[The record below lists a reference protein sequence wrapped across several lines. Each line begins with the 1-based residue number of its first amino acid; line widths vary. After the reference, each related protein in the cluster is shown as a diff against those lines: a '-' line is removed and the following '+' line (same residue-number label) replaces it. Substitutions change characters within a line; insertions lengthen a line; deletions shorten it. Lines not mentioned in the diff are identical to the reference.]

1 MEYMNGDS
9 SNKKNQFIYTLF
21 YSVLVVLT
29 AQINVHLF
37 TQNFV
42 ASAGVI
48 VFALLMLLLDEFAA
62 MPVMFLSATGVMVTR
77 SIAGAGKVLTSAE
90 IWKTGMPEFVFYIVF
105 GVVIYLLYNY
115 VYSEERSWTLFIVL
129 FVPDFAA
136 NLAELYIRIG
146 SEMGN
151 ASTIFALLLIAL
163 VRTAIVLV
171 IYRIII
177 RYGIR
182 ITRMPR
188 SGVEVLDGKV
198 CKVNAEAG
206 DVDEGL
212 ADAAETARG
221 LYRKLSA
228 SKAPSE
234 LTDRAR
240 ALAEYLEN
248 IYMK

>member
-1 MEYMNGDS
+1 MNGDP

-151 ASTIFALLLIAL
+151 ASTICALLLIAL

-234 LTDRAR
+234 LTERAR
-240 ALAEYLEN
+240 ALAEDLDS
-248 IYMK
+248 ISMK

>member
-1 MEYMNGDS
+1 MNGDP

-37 TQNFV
+37 TRNFV

-48 VFALLMLLLDEFAA
+48 VFALLMLLLDVFAA

-90 IWKTGMPEFVFYIVF
+90 IWKTGLPEFVFYIVF

-115 VYSEERSWTLFIVL
+115 VYSAGRSWTLFIVL

-146 SEMGN
+146 NEMGN
-151 ASTIFALLLIAL
+151 ASTIFELLLIAF
-163 VRTAIVLV
+163 VRTAIILA
-171 IYRIII
+171 IYRVIL

-188 SGVEVLDGKV
+188 SGVEVVDGKAY
-198 CKVNAEAG
+198 KVNASAGEA
-206 DVDEGL
+206 DESMS
-212 ADAAETARG
+212 DAAETARA
-221 LYRKLSA
+221 LYNKLSA

-234 LTDRAR
+234 LTERAQ
-240 ALAEYLEN
+240 ALAEELEN
-248 IYMK
+248 ISMK

>member
-1 MEYMNGDS
+1 MNGDP

-37 TQNFV
+37 TRNFV
-42 ASAGVI
+42 VSAGVI

-151 ASTIFALLLIAL
+151 ASTIFALLLIAF
-163 VRTAIVLV
+163 VRTAIILA
-171 IYRIII
+171 IYRVIL

-182 ITRMPR
+182 IARMPR
-188 SGVEVLDGKV
+188 SGVEVVDGKAY
-198 CKVNAEAG
+198 KVNASAG
-206 DVDEGL
+206 EVDESMS
-212 ADAAETARG
+212 DAAETARA
-221 LYRKLSA
+221 LYNKLSA

-234 LTDRAR
+234 LTERAQ
-240 ALAEYLEN
+240 ALAEELEN
-248 IYMK
+248 ISVK

>member
-1 MEYMNGDS
+1 MNGDP

-37 TQNFV
+37 TRNFV
-42 ASAGVI
+42 VSAGVI

-146 SEMGN
+146 SKMGN
-151 ASTIFALLLIAL
+151 ASTIFALLLIAF
-163 VRTAIVLV
+163 VRTAIILA
-171 IYRIII
+171 IYRVIL

-188 SGVEVLDGKV
+188 SGVEVVDGKAY
-198 CKVNAEAG
+198 KVNASAG
-206 DVDEGL
+206 EVDESMS
-212 ADAAETARG
+212 DAAETARA
-221 LYRKLSA
+221 LYNKLSA

-234 LTDRAR
+234 LTERAQ
-240 ALAEYLEN
+240 ALAEELEN
-248 IYMK
+248 ISVK

>member
-1 MEYMNGDS
+1 MNGDP

-37 TQNFV
+37 TRNFV
-42 ASAGVI
+42 ASAG
-48 VFALLMLLLDEFAA
+48 
-62 MPVMFLSATGVMVTR
+62 
-77 SIAGAGKVLTSAE
+77 KVLTAAE

-115 VYSEERSWTLFIVL
+115 VYSEGRSWTLFIVL

-146 SEMGN
+146 KEMGN
-151 ASTIFALLLIAL
+151 ASTIFALLLIAF
-163 VRTAIVLV
+163 VRTAIILA
-171 IYRIII
+171 IYRVIL

-188 SGVEVLDGKV
+188 SGVEVVDGKAY
-198 CKVNAEAG
+198 KVNANAGEA
-206 DVDEGL
+206 DESMS
-212 ADAAETARG
+212 DAAETARA
-221 LYRKLSA
+221 LYNKLSA

-234 LTDRAR
+234 LTERAQ
-240 ALAEYLEN
+240 ALAEELEN
-248 IYMK
+248 ISVK

>member
-1 MEYMNGDS
+1 
-9 SNKKNQFIYTLF
+9 
-21 YSVLVVLT
+21 
-29 AQINVHLF
+29 
-37 TQNFV
+37 
-42 ASAGVI
+42 
-48 VFALLMLLLDEFAA
+48 MLLLDEFAA

-77 SIAGAGKVLTSAE
+77 SIAGAGKVLTSVE

-151 ASTIFALLLIAL
+151 AFTICALLLIAL

-234 LTDRAR
+234 LTERAR
-240 ALAEYLEN
+240 ALAEDLDS
-248 IYMK
+248 ISMK

>member
-1 MEYMNGDS
+1 MNGDP

-37 TQNFV
+37 TRNFV

-115 VYSEERSWTLFIVL
+115 VYSEGRSWILFIVL

-151 ASTIFALLLIAL
+151 ASTIFALLLIAF
-163 VRTAIVLV
+163 VRTAIILA
-171 IYRIII
+171 IYRVIL

-188 SGVEVLDGKV
+188 SGVDGKAY
-198 CKVNAEAG
+198 KVNASAGEA
-206 DVDEGL
+206 DESMS
-212 ADAAETARG
+212 DAAETARA
-221 LYRKLSA
+221 LYNKLSA

-234 LTDRAR
+234 LTERAQ
-240 ALAEYLEN
+240 ALAEELEN
-248 IYMK
+248 ISVK

>member
-1 MEYMNGDS
+1 MNGDP

-115 VYSEERSWTLFIVL
+115 VYSEGRSWTLFIVL

-151 ASTIFALLLIAL
+151 ASTIFALLLIAF

-188 SGVEVLDGKV
+188 SGVEVVDGKAY
-198 CKVNAEAG
+198 KVNASAG
-206 DVDEGL
+206 EVDESMS
-212 ADAAETARG
+212 DAAETARA
-221 LYRKLSA
+221 LYNKLSA

-234 LTDRAR
+234 LTERAQ
-240 ALAEYLEN
+240 ALAEELEN
-248 IYMK
+248 ISMK

>member
-1 MEYMNGDS
+1 
-9 SNKKNQFIYTLF
+9 
-21 YSVLVVLT
+21 
-29 AQINVHLF
+29 
-37 TQNFV
+37 
-42 ASAGVI
+42 
-48 VFALLMLLLDEFAA
+48 
-62 MPVMFLSATGVMVTR
+62 
-77 SIAGAGKVLTSAE
+77 
-90 IWKTGMPEFVFYIVF
+90 MPEFVFYIVF

-151 ASTIFALLLIAL
+151 ASTICALLLIAL

-240 ALAEYLEN
+240 ALAEDLDS
-248 IYMK
+248 ISMK

>member
-1 MEYMNGDS
+1 MNGDP

-37 TQNFV
+37 TRNFV

-115 VYSEERSWTLFIVL
+115 VYSEGRSWTLFIVL

-151 ASTIFALLLIAL
+151 ASTIFALLLIAF
-163 VRTAIVLV
+163 VRTAIILA
-171 IYRIII
+171 IYRVIL

-188 SGVEVLDGKV
+188 SGVEVVDGKAY
-198 CKVNAEAG
+198 KVNASAGEA
-206 DVDEGL
+206 DESMS
-212 ADAAETARG
+212 DAAETARA
-221 LYRKLSA
+221 LYNKLSS

-234 LTDRAR
+234 LTERAQ
-240 ALAEYLEN
+240 ALAEELEN
-248 IYMK
+248 ISMK

>member
-1 MEYMNGDS
+1 MNGDS

-188 SGVEVLDGKV
+188 SGVEGLDGKV
-198 CKVNAEAG
+198 YKVNAEAG
-206 DVDEGL
+206 DVAESL
-212 ADAAETARG
+212 ADAAEMARG
-221 LYRKLSA
+221 LYHKLSA

-240 ALAEYLEN
+240 ALAEDLEN
-248 IYMK
+248 ISMK

>member
-1 MEYMNGDS
+1 MNGDP

-37 TQNFV
+37 TRNFV

-115 VYSEERSWTLFIVL
+115 VYSEGRSWILFIVL

-151 ASTIFALLLIAL
+151 ASTIFALLLIAF
-163 VRTAIVLV
+163 VRTAIILA
-171 IYRIII
+171 IYRVIL

-188 SGVEVLDGKV
+188 SGVEVVDGKAY
-198 CKVNAEAG
+198 KVNASTGEA
-206 DVDEGL
+206 DESMS
-212 ADAAETARG
+212 DAAETARA
-221 LYRKLSA
+221 LYNKLSA

-234 LTDRAR
+234 LTERAQ
-240 ALAEYLEN
+240 ALAEELEN
-248 IYMK
+248 ISMK

>member
-1 MEYMNGDS
+1 
-9 SNKKNQFIYTLF
+9 
-21 YSVLVVLT
+21 
-29 AQINVHLF
+29 
-37 TQNFV
+37 
-42 ASAGVI
+42 
-48 VFALLMLLLDEFAA
+48 MLLLDEFAA

-115 VYSEERSWTLFIVL
+115 VYSEGRSWTLFIVL

-146 SEMGN
+146 KEMGN
-151 ASTIFALLLIAL
+151 ASTIFELLLIAF
-163 VRTAIVLV
+163 VRTAIILA
-171 IYRIII
+171 IYRVIL

-188 SGVEVLDGKV
+188 SGVEVVDGKAY
-198 CKVNAEAG
+198 KVNASAGEA
-206 DVDEGL
+206 DESMS
-212 ADAAETARG
+212 DAAETARAR
-221 LYRKLSA
+221 YNKLSA

-234 LTDRAR
+234 LTERAQ
-240 ALAEYLEN
+240 ALAEELEN
-248 IYMK
+248 ISMK

>member
-1 MEYMNGDS
+1 MNGDP

-37 TQNFV
+37 TRNFV

-115 VYSEERSWTLFIVL
+115 VNSEGRSWTLFIVL
-129 FVPDFAA
+129 FCGQPGGAVHSNRQRDGECLHDIRPAA
-136 NLAELYIRIG
+136 DCVCENGNYIG
-146 SEMGN
+146 HLSGYLE
-151 ASTIFALLLIAL
+151 
-163 VRTAIVLV
+163 
-171 IYRIII
+171 I
-177 RYGIR
+177 RN
-182 ITRMPR
+182 
-188 SGVEVLDGKV
+188 S
-198 CKVNAEAG
+198 NH
-206 DVDEGL
+206 
-212 ADAAETARG
+212 ADASKRCG
-221 LYRKLSA
+221 GCGRKSL
-228 SKAPSE
+228 
-234 LTDRAR
+234 
-240 ALAEYLEN
+240 
-248 IYMK
+248 

>member
-1 MEYMNGDS
+1 MNGDP

-37 TQNFV
+37 TRNFV
-42 ASAGVI
+42 VSAGVI

-115 VYSEERSWTLFIVL
+115 VYSEGRSWTLFIVL

-151 ASTIFALLLIAL
+151 ASTIFALLLIAF
-163 VRTAIVLV
+163 VRTAIILA
-171 IYRIII
+171 IYRVIL

-188 SGVEVLDGKV
+188 SGVEVVDGKAY
-198 CKVNAEAG
+198 KVNASAG
-206 DVDEGL
+206 EVDESMS
-212 ADAAETARG
+212 DAAETARA
-221 LYRKLSA
+221 LYNKLSA

-234 LTDRAR
+234 LTERAQ
-240 ALAEYLEN
+240 ALAEELEN
-248 IYMK
+248 ISAK

>member
-1 MEYMNGDS
+1 M
-9 SNKKNQFIYTLF
+9 
-21 YSVLVVLT
+21 LT

-37 TQNFV
+37 TRNFV

-77 SIAGAGKVLTSAE
+77 SIAGAGKVLTAAE

-115 VYSEERSWTLFIVL
+115 VYSEGRSWTLFIVL

-146 SEMGN
+146 SEVGN
-151 ASTIFALLLIAL
+151 ASTIFALLLIAF
-163 VRTAIVLV
+163 VRTAIILA
-171 IYRIII
+171 IYRVIL

-188 SGVEVLDGKV
+188 SGVEVVDGKAY
-198 CKVNAEAG
+198 KVNASAGEA
-206 DVDEGL
+206 DESMS
-212 ADAAETARG
+212 DAAETARA
-221 LYRKLSA
+221 LYNKLSA

-234 LTDRAR
+234 LTERAQ
-240 ALAEYLEN
+240 ALAEELEN
-248 IYMK
+248 ISMK

>member
-1 MEYMNGDS
+1 MNGDP

-151 ASTIFALLLIAL
+151 ASTICALLLIAL
-163 VRTAIVLV
+163 VRTAIVLL

-177 RYGIR
+177 CYGIR

-240 ALAEYLEN
+240 ALAEDLEN
-248 IYMK
+248 ISMK

>member
-1 MEYMNGDS
+1 MNGDP

-115 VYSEERSWTLFIVL
+115 VYSEGRSWTLFIVL

-151 ASTIFALLLIAL
+151 ASTIFALLLIAF
-163 VRTAIVLV
+163 VRTAIILA
-171 IYRIII
+171 IYRVIL

-188 SGVEVLDGKV
+188 SGVEVVDGKAY
-198 CKVNAEAG
+198 KVNASAG
-206 DVDEGL
+206 EVDESMS
-212 ADAAETARG
+212 DAAETARA
-221 LYRKLSA
+221 LYNKLSA

-234 LTDRAR
+234 LTERAR
-240 ALAEYLEN
+240 ALAEDLDN
-248 IYMK
+248 ISMK

>member
-1 MEYMNGDS
+1 M
-9 SNKKNQFIYTLF
+9 
-21 YSVLVVLT
+21 LT

-37 TQNFV
+37 TRNFV

-77 SIAGAGKVLTSAE
+77 SIAGAGKVLTAAE

-115 VYSEERSWTLFIVL
+115 VYSEGRSWTLFIVL

-146 SEMGN
+146 SEVGN
-151 ASTIFALLLIAL
+151 ASTIFALLLIAF
-163 VRTAIVLV
+163 VRTAIILA
-171 IYRIII
+171 IYRVILG
-177 RYGIR
+177 YGIR

-188 SGVEVLDGKV
+188 SGVEVVDGKAY
-198 CKVNAEAG
+198 KVNASAGEA
-206 DVDEGL
+206 DESMS
-212 ADAAETARG
+212 DAAETARA
-221 LYRKLSA
+221 LYNKLSA

-234 LTDRAR
+234 LTERAQ
-240 ALAEYLEN
+240 ALAEELEN
-248 IYMK
+248 ISMK

>member
-1 MEYMNGDS
+1 MNGDP

-37 TQNFV
+37 TRNFV

-151 ASTIFALLLIAL
+151 AFTICALLLIAL
-163 VRTAIVLV
+163 V
-171 IYRIII
+171 
-177 RYGIR
+177 
-182 ITRMPR
+182 
-188 SGVEVLDGKV
+188 S
-198 CKVNAEAG
+198 AEAG

-234 LTDRAR
+234 LTERAR
-240 ALAEYLEN
+240 ALAEDLDS
-248 IYMK
+248 ISMK

>member
-1 MEYMNGDS
+1 
-9 SNKKNQFIYTLF
+9 
-21 YSVLVVLT
+21 
-29 AQINVHLF
+29 
-37 TQNFV
+37 
-42 ASAGVI
+42 
-48 VFALLMLLLDEFAA
+48 MLLLDEFAA

-115 VYSEERSWTLFIVL
+115 VYSEGRSWTLFIVL

-151 ASTIFALLLIAL
+151 ASTIFALLLIAF
-163 VRTAIVLV
+163 VRTAIILA
-171 IYRIII
+171 IYRVIL

-188 SGVEVLDGKV
+188 SGVEVVDGKAY
-198 CKVNAEAG
+198 KVNASAG
-206 DVDEGL
+206 EVDESMS
-212 ADAAETARG
+212 DAAETARA
-221 LYRKLSA
+221 LYNKLSA

-234 LTDRAR
+234 LTERAQ
-240 ALAEYLEN
+240 ALAEELEN
-248 IYMK
+248 ISVK

>member
-1 MEYMNGDS
+1 MNGDP

-240 ALAEYLEN
+240 ALAEDLEN
-248 IYMK
+248 ISMK

>member
-1 MEYMNGDS
+1 MNGDS

-171 IYRIII
+171 IYRIIV

-198 CKVNAEAG
+198 CKVNAESG
-206 DVDEGL
+206 DVEEGL
-212 ADAAETARG
+212 SDAAETARG

-240 ALAEYLEN
+240 ALAEDLEN
-248 IYMK
+248 ISMK

>member
-1 MEYMNGDS
+1 MNGDP

-29 AQINVHLF
+29 ALINVHLF
-37 TQNFV
+37 TRNFV
-42 ASAGVI
+42 VSAGVI

-115 VYSEERSWTLFIVL
+115 VYSEGRSWTLFIVL

-151 ASTIFALLLIAL
+151 ASTIFALLLIAF
-163 VRTAIVLV
+163 VRTAIILA
-171 IYRIII
+171 IYRVIL

-188 SGVEVLDGKV
+188 SGVEVVDGKAY
-198 CKVNAEAG
+198 KVNASAG
-206 DVDEGL
+206 EVDESMS
-212 ADAAETARG
+212 DAAETARA
-221 LYRKLSA
+221 LYNKLSA

-234 LTDRAR
+234 LTERAQ
-240 ALAEYLEN
+240 ALAEELEN
-248 IYMK
+248 ISAK

>member
-1 MEYMNGDS
+1 MNGDP

-115 VYSEERSWTLFIVL
+115 VYSEGRSWILFIVL

-151 ASTIFALLLIAL
+151 ASTIFALLLIAF
-163 VRTAIVLV
+163 VRTAIILT
-171 IYRIII
+171 IYRVIL

-188 SGVEVLDGKV
+188 SGVEVVDGKAY
-198 CKVNAEAG
+198 KVNASAGEA
-206 DVDEGL
+206 DESMS
-212 ADAAETARG
+212 DAAETARA
-221 LYRKLSA
+221 LYNKLSA

-234 LTDRAR
+234 LTERAQ
-240 ALAEYLEN
+240 ALAEELEN
-248 IYMK
+248 ISMK

>member
-1 MEYMNGDS
+1 MNGDS

-240 ALAEYLEN
+240 ALAEDLEN
-248 IYMK
+248 ISMK

>member
-1 MEYMNGDS
+1 MNGDP

-37 TQNFV
+37 TGNFV

-115 VYSEERSWTLFIVL
+115 VYSEGRSWTLFIVL

-136 NLAELYIRIG
+136 NLSELYIRIG

-151 ASTIFALLLIAL
+151 ASTIFALLLIAF

-188 SGVEVLDGKV
+188 SGVEVVDGKAY
-198 CKVNAEAG
+198 KVNASAGEA
-206 DVDEGL
+206 DESMS
-212 ADAAETARG
+212 DAAETARA
-221 LYRKLSA
+221 LYNKLSA

-234 LTDRAR
+234 LTERAQ
-240 ALAEYLEN
+240 ALAEELEN
-248 IYMK
+248 ISMK